1 MKGMTSTPIA
11 CPLRVAAPPLKGQR
25 LRPGKAG
32 FTALPALGL
41 ARKDLSS

>member
-1 MKGMTSTPIA
+1 MTTPIA

-32 FTALPALGL
+32 STALSIIHL
-41 ARKDLSS
+41 ARKERRS